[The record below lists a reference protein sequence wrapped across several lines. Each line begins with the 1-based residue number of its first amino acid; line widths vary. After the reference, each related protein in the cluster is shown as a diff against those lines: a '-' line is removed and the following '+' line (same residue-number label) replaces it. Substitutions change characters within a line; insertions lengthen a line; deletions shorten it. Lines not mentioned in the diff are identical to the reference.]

1 MATAHAII
9 ETLADTTY
17 DSVEGYR
24 KAAETV
30 KTPALKQI
38 LTEQGNKRQ
47 ATLDK
52 LNAELQRLGGNLVTK
67 GTAAGELHRLWVKLT
82 ALFEDGD
89 EAATERVEEGETYLA
104 KKFEEALENDMLDP
118 MSAAVVLDAHA
129 EILAGKR
136 TAQQLEK
143 AYDD

>member
-1 MATAHAII
+1 MATTNTII
-9 ETLADTTY
+9 ETLTDTTY

-24 KAAETV
+24 KAAETA

-67 GTAAGELHRLWVKLT
+67 GTAAGELHHLWVKLT
-82 ALFEDGD
+82 SLFENGD

-118 MSAAVVLDAHA
+118 MSAAVVREAHA

-136 TAQQLEK
+136 MAEQLEN